1 MSQGSDRT
9 ANAQRTVVTAA
20 SQPAMPRHV
29 KLRHDKVRDA
39 WTILAPERIFN
50 PNAVAVAVL
59 RLCDGN
65 RTVDEIAGTLAESYK
80 APKETILADVISMLQ
95 ELADKGVVIA

>member
-1 MSQGSDRT
+1 MSQGPDRA

-20 SQPAMPRHV
+20 SRPAMPRHV

-59 RLCDGN
+59 QLCDGI
-65 RTVDEIAGTLAESYK
+65 RTVDDIADVLAESYR
-80 APKETILADVISMLQ
+80 APKEMILADVIAMLQ
-95 ELADKGVVIA
+95 GLADKGVVGA